1 MITLGNFITHFL
13 QFFFDENQY
22 LSSLNKPESESLSSA
37 LTSEMEENDVKES
50 LMASSLALT
59 VL

>member
-1 MITLGNFITHFL
+1 MITLSNIITHFL

>member
-1 MITLGNFITHFL
+1 MLSIEENSLSNILPYTLPSVL
-13 QFFFDENQY
+13 V
-22 LSSLNKPESESLSSA
+22 KSESLSTV

-59 VL
+59 VF

>member
-1 MITLGNFITHFL
+1 MITLSNIITHFL
-13 QFFFDENQY
+13 QYFFDENQY
-22 LSSLNKPESESLSSA
+22 LSSLNRPESESFTV

>member
-1 MITLGNFITHFL
+1 MVTHFL

-22 LSSLNKPESESLSSA
+22 LSSLNKPESESLSSV